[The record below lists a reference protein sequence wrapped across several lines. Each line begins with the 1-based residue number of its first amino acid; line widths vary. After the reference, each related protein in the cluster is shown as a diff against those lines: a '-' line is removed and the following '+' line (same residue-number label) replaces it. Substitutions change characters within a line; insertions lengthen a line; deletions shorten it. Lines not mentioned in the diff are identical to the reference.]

1 MITFAMMLCM
11 QKRLGRFEEAIQ
23 IAKQTRELG
32 LLTDFQ
38 FYKNVLGLYALD
50 GRWKEALGTFKEMVE
65 ASIQPDD
72 YMFNSLGI
80 ALVKCGISKKAVD
93 KLEATKKK

>member
-1 MITFAMMLCM
+1 V
-11 QKRLGRFEEAIQ
+11 
-23 IAKQTRELG
+23 
-32 LLTDFQ
+32 LLTDLLC
-38 FYKNVLGLYALD
+38 YNNVLGLYALD
-50 GRWKEALGTFKEMVE
+50 GRWKEAVGTFKEMVE

-93 KLEATKKK
+93 KLEATKKNDYQNGLQAWILGLSTVADVHDDYDE